1 MNISAL
7 SYNAIGTVDRQLAQ
21 DEFDELFTKT
31 RPIIANFHGYP
42 ENLRQILT
50 HYAEPKRLKVHGFN
64 EQGSTTTPFEMLSM
78 NQASRYHLALD
89 VARLEKRDDL
99 IKKYQKVLNDNT
111 TYAREHG
118 IDQIV

>member
-1 MNISAL
+1 
-7 SYNAIGTVDRQLAQ
+7 
-21 DEFDELFTKT
+21 
-31 RPIIANFHGYP
+31 
-42 ENLRQILT
+42 
-50 HYAEPKRLKVHGFN
+50 
-64 EQGSTTTPFEMLSM
+64 MLSM